1 MNFLLDTHTLIWFI
15 TDDDE
20 LPINIKEKI
29 ENSSN
34 LCFVSIASMWELGI
48 KYSLGK
54 LKLKVDLKKIF
65 ELIDQSG
72 LVILPIM
79 LKHILTN
86 VSLDFYHR
94 DPFDRIIIAQAKS
107 DDLTLLS
114 KDQEF
119 KHYDIDLF
127 WK

>member
-1 MNFLLDTHTLIWFI
+1 MNFLLDTHTAIWFI

-29 ENSSN
+29 ENPSN

-54 LKLKVDLKKIF
+54 LKLNVDLKKIF

-72 LVILPIM
+72 LTILPIIPH
-79 LKHILTN
+79 HILMN
-86 VSLDFYHR
+86 AGLEFYHR

-107 DDLTLLS
+107 DNLTLL
-114 KDQEF
+114 
-119 KHYDIDLF
+119 
-127 WK
+127 

>member
-1 MNFLLDTHTLIWFI
+1 MNFLLDTHTAIWFI

-54 LKLKVDLKKIF
+54 LKLNVDLKKIF

-79 LKHILTN
+79 PKHILTN
-86 VSLDFYHR
+86 VSLNFYHR
-94 DPFDRIIIAQAKS
+94 DPFDRIIVAQAKS

-114 KDQEF
+114 KDQAF